1 MASHAAASRG
11 EPLAT
16 KLGADAA
23 EIDRQED
30 MRSADAD
37 VFLAR
42 EDGEEAGVAREEE
55 REEGGAEEEEAA
67 AAEEE
72 AMVVC
77 VIRLNKP
84 PRFRTS
90 TRWIDLVE
98 ASTPNGS
105 RPEIAEILN
114 CLREEK

>member
-11 EPLAT
+11 ELLAT

-55 REEGGAEEEEAA
+55 REEGEKME
-67 AAEEE
+67 
-72 AMVVC
+72 
-77 VIRLNKP
+77 K
-84 PRFRTS
+84 
-90 TRWIDLVE
+90 
-98 ASTPNGS
+98 
-105 RPEIAEILN
+105 
-114 CLREEK
+114 REEREERRERK